1 MLGIT
6 AEAGG
11 VGDSEAGDEMTTFCV
26 MGPFEK
32 RESVLLGYCTCWGRR
47 VVIRA
52 HLILRDFF

>member
-1 MLGIT
+1 
-6 AEAGG
+6 
-11 VGDSEAGDEMTTFCV
+11 